1 MNPMMKWL
9 TRNSL
14 YMSGVGMLLAVAV
27 LVAGCDIMDVSNP
40 NSLVEEDIQSPSS
53 AAGLKNGVLNA
64 TMVATGW
71 AYAPLSTI
79 SDEMVWGGSY
89 ESFGIYNVGRVTVPN
104 NEITVN
110 TFPEL
115 SEARWLADNAIT
127 QLEMFDADGEL
138 TDPTTLTKTYIYSAL
153 VRITIADTFDDFVY
167 SDRQE
172 AAPPIGEANMS
183 QVYDEAIAH
192 LDEAVARARSNGNST
207 LEMQALGVRAR
218 AKHAKGVWQ
227 KLNPPGS
234 TPANP
239 LVSGTGATADAEAAL
254 ALMGADYKAQF
265 DYASAQVDNYLAGQV
280 NSRQEVVIVE
290 PFDDLKTG
298 NPDPRAAAI
307 RADFLNTD
315 AYTENFSPL
324 TWLSAREMHL
334 IIAEEAIGTDDD
346 RTRTEINAVRAL
358 DGLPDVEVGDD
369 LTAFIEH
376 ERRANLLLQGRRLN
390 DMYRFGS
397 QSPDWLP
404 NEDAAAR
411 PGTLLPIPDNEIIA
425 NPNL

>member
-1 MNPMMKWL
+1 MNPMKWL
-9 TRNSL
+9 TRQRL
-14 YMSGVGMLLAVAV
+14 YRSGVGVLLAVAM
-27 LVAGCDIMDVSNP
+27 LVTGCDVMDVSNP

-53 AAGLKNGVLNA
+53 AAGLKNGVINA
-64 TMVATGW
+64 TMVAMGW

-79 SDEMVWGGSY
+79 SDEMVWNGSY
-89 ESFGIYNVGRVTVPN
+89 ESFGIYNVGRVSVRN

-127 QLEMFDADGEL
+127 QLETFDQNGEL
-138 TDPTTLTKTYIYSAL
+138 TDPSILTKVYIHSAL
-153 VRITIADTFDDFVY
+153 TRITIADAFDDFVY

-172 AAPPIGEANMS
+172 AAPPIGEGNMS

-192 LDEAVARARSNGNST
+192 LDLAVSRAQNNGNTT
-207 LEMQALGVRAR
+207 LEMQALGLRAR

-227 KLNPPGS
+227 KLNPAGS
-234 TPANP
+234 TPTDP

-254 ALMGADYKAQF
+254 ALMEADYKAQF
-265 DYASAQVDNYLAGQV
+265 DYASPQVANYLAGQV
-280 NSRQEVVIVE
+280 NQRQEVRIVE

-298 NPDPRAAAI
+298 EPDPRAEAI
-307 RADFLNTD
+307 RADFTNTD
-315 AYTENFSPL
+315 QYTENFSPI

-334 IIAEEAIGTDDD
+334 IIAEEAVGTDDG
-346 RTRTEINAVRAL
+346 RARTELNTVRAL
-358 DGLPDVEVGDD
+358 DGLPDVVASDD

-376 ERRANLLLQGRRLN
+376 ERRANLFLQGRRLN

-404 NEDAAAR
+404 NEDAATR
-411 PGTLLPIPDNEIIA
+411 PGTLLPIPDNEILA